1 MPDTN
6 QNQNQ
11 SAAFAVASA
20 PANGAP
26 TAAPSNPYA
35 EFGGS
40 IAPPLQ
46 SAPDTAQKS
55 QQSQQSPSA
64 APVKAAANPYA
75 EFGGSVAPPLSST
88 GAPTTPSKS
97 SAPSNPLLGV
107 LSGIGG
113 GVMES
118 AQGVKNL
125 ANKVLPNSMQIPDIP
140 KEYREERSTSEKVG
154 GFAEDVMEFIA
165 GDEALKGLSLG
176 DKLGYAQKIAK
187 FAEAHP
193 SLAKIVTNGI
203 QSAIVGGG
211 QGAVK
216 GSAEGHTV
224 QGATSGAIGGGIGGA
239 AGSAA
244 VETAAPIA
252 KALGEKFG
260 IGTTAVEDAVRGARP
275 GKRNYRFAEDFK
287 RAAPYM
293 DAENSAAPAKTVEEW
308 ADNTEQARENLYA
321 KKIQP
326 IVDKHATVPLGG
338 LNIAESIRNEIPETM
353 KTFKPEAAK
362 QMEELANQFMPG
374 QKFQLQIGD
383 SEAALQHFNAEL
395 RATGFW
401 SKMPSE
407 RAALLKTDGT
417 IAGLKAAG
425 DAIRD
430 ELYGK
435 LADLEP
441 KVDIA
446 SLKKDYGALRNVEDE
461 IRGRINVN
469 NRQAPI
475 SLKETIGLITGL
487 GHGGPVGA
495 AMAAIPILDRFGNSP
510 ENLIARGVKK
520 AVRPAESTLENV
532 ARATGQATPKYAGA
546 TGVGVAD
553 LHTQPSEDSD
563 EAPAEG
569 QE

>member
-1 MPDTN
+1 
-6 QNQNQ
+6 
-11 SAAFAVASA
+11 
-20 PANGAP
+20 
-26 TAAPSNPYA
+26 
-35 EFGGS
+35 
-40 IAPPLQ
+40 
-46 SAPDTAQKS
+46 
-55 QQSQQSPSA
+55 
-64 APVKAAANPYA
+64 
-75 EFGGSVAPPLSST
+75 
-88 GAPTTPSKS
+88 
-97 SAPSNPLLGV
+97 
-107 LSGIGG
+107 
-113 GVMES
+113 
-118 AQGVKNL
+118 
-125 ANKVLPNSMQIPDIP
+125 
-140 KEYREERSTSEKVG
+140 
-154 GFAEDVMEFIA
+154 
-165 GDEALKGLSLG
+165 LSLG

-187 FAEAHP
+187 FAESHP

-216 GSAEGHTV
+216 GAAEGHTG
-224 QGATSGAIGGGIGGA
+224 QGAASGAIGGGVGGA
-239 AGSAA
+239 VGSAA

-275 GKRNYRFAEDFK
+275 GKRNYRFAADFQ

-293 DAENSAAPAKTVEEW
+293 DAENASAPAKTVEEW
-308 ADNTEQARENLYA
+308 ADNTEQAREKLYA
-321 KKIQP
+321 NKIQP

-338 LNIAESIRNEIPETM
+338 LNIAESIRKEIPETM

-362 QMEELANQFMPG
+362 KMEELANQFMPG
-374 QKFQLQIGD
+374 QKFHLQIQD
-383 SEAALQHFNAEL
+383 AEAALQHFNAEL

-435 LADLEP
+435 LANLEP
-441 KVDIA
+441 NVDLA

-469 NRQAPI
+469 NRQVPI

-495 AMAAIPILDRFGNSP
+495 AMAALPILDRFGNSP
-510 ENLIARGVKK
+510 ENLISRGVQK
-520 AVRPAESTLENV
+520 AVRPAESTLENA
-532 ARATGQATPKYAGA
+532 ARATGRATPRAAGA
-546 TGVGVAD
+546 TGAAIANAQRPEPEEE
-553 LHTQPSEDSD
+553 QPE
-563 EAPAEG
+563 E
-569 QE
+569 

>member
-1 MPDTN
+1 MPDLN

-11 SAAFAVASA
+11 SAAAPATAQQSPAADPYAEFGGTLAPVSNTPASA
-20 PANGAP
+20 NAAPASKDN
-26 TAAPSNPYA
+26 PSNPYA
-35 EFGGS
+35 EFGGTL
-40 IAPPLQ
+40 AP
-46 SAPDTAQKS
+46 S
-55 QQSQQSPSA
+55 
-64 APVKAAANPYA
+64 
-75 EFGGSVAPPLSST
+75 SST
-88 GAPTTPSKS
+88 SASTAPSKPAS
-97 SAPSNPLLGV
+97 AAPSNPVLG
-107 LSGIGG
+107 LFSGIGG

-118 AQGVKNL
+118 TQGVKNL

-140 KEYREERSTSEKVG
+140 KEYREERSTSERVG
-154 GFAEDVMEFIA
+154 GFAADVMEFIA

-187 FAEAHP
+187 FAESHP

-216 GSAEGHTV
+216 GAAEGHTG
-224 QGATSGAIGGGIGGA
+224 QGAASGAIGGGVGGA
-239 AGSAA
+239 VGSAA

-275 GKRNYRFAEDFK
+275 GKRNYRFAADFQ

-293 DAENSAAPAKTVEEW
+293 DAENASAPAKTVEEW
-308 ADNTEQARENLYA
+308 ADNTEQAREKLYA
-321 KKIQP
+321 NKIQP

-338 LNIAESIRNEIPETM
+338 LNIAESIRKEIPETM

-362 QMEELANQFMPG
+362 KMEELANQFMPG
-374 QKFQLQIGD
+374 QKFHLQIQD
-383 SEAALQHFNAEL
+383 AEAALQHFNAEL

-435 LADLEP
+435 LANLEP
-441 KVDIA
+441 NVDLA

-469 NRQAPI
+469 NRQVPI

-495 AMAAIPILDRFGNSP
+495 AMAALPILDRFGNSP
-510 ENLIARGVKK
+510 ENLISRGVQK
-520 AVRPAESTLENV
+520 AVRPAESTLENA
-532 ARATGQATPKYAGA
+532 ARATGRATPRAAGA
-546 TGVGVAD
+546 TGAAIANAQRPEPEEE
-553 LHTQPSEDSD
+553 QPE
-563 EAPAEG
+563 E
-569 QE
+569 

>member
-1 MPDTN
+1 MPDLN

-11 SAAFAVASA
+11 SAAAPATAQQSPAADPYAEFGGTLAPVSNTPASA
-20 PANGAP
+20 NAAPASKDN
-26 TAAPSNPYA
+26 PSNPYA
-35 EFGGS
+35 EFGGTL
-40 IAPPLQ
+40 AP
-46 SAPDTAQKS
+46 S
-55 QQSQQSPSA
+55 
-64 APVKAAANPYA
+64 
-75 EFGGSVAPPLSST
+75 SST
-88 GAPTTPSKS
+88 SASTAPSKPAS
-97 SAPSNPLLGV
+97 AAPSNPVLG
-107 LSGIGG
+107 LFSGIGG

-118 AQGVKNL
+118 TQGVKNL

-140 KEYREERSTSEKVG
+140 KEYREERSTSERVG

-187 FAEAHP
+187 FAESHP

-216 GSAEGHTV
+216 GAAEGHTG
-224 QGATSGAIGGGIGGA
+224 QGAASGAIGGGVGGA
-239 AGSAA
+239 VGSAA

-275 GKRNYRFAEDFK
+275 GKRNYRFAADFQ

-293 DAENSAAPAKTVEEW
+293 DAENASAPAKTVEEW
-308 ADNTEQARENLYA
+308 ADNTEQAREKLYA
-321 KKIQP
+321 NKIQP

-338 LNIAESIRNEIPETM
+338 LNIAESIRKEIPETM

-362 QMEELANQFMPG
+362 KMEELANQFMPG
-374 QKFQLQIGD
+374 QKFHLQIQD
-383 SEAALQHFNAEL
+383 AEAALQHFNAEL

-435 LADLEP
+435 LANLEP
-441 KVDIA
+441 NVDLA

-469 NRQAPI
+469 NRQVPI

-495 AMAAIPILDRFGNSP
+495 AMAALPILDRFGNSP
-510 ENLIARGVKK
+510 ENLISRGVQK
-520 AVRPAESTLENV
+520 AVRPAESTLENA
-532 ARATGQATPKYAGA
+532 ARATGRATPRAAGA
-546 TGVGVAD
+546 TGAAIANAQRPEPEEE
-553 LHTQPSEDSD
+553 QPE
-563 EAPAEG
+563 E
-569 QE
+569 